1 MLRVQADD
9 RSDLNLSLTAIYS
22 CVLGQ
27 VTNICRREVNIPTT
41 LVVVKIEKM
50 YVKNLVSCRGS
61 RNSPSCA
68 TAQTSK
74 LMLLPNASNALGLT
88 NGVRLCF
95 TRHLRSQTQSLT
107 SSSVFLSLCS
117 ISSIL
122 PPFFPL
128 SNLLSPII
136 YSLLCNVQ

>member
-50 YVKNLVSCRGS
+50 YVKNLVSCRGL
-61 RNSPSCA
+61 
-68 TAQTSK
+68 K
-74 LMLLPNASNALGLT
+74 K
-88 NGVRLCF
+88 
-95 TRHLRSQTQSLT
+95 
-107 SSSVFLSLCS
+107 
-117 ISSIL
+117 
-122 PPFFPL
+122 
-128 SNLLSPII
+128 
-136 YSLLCNVQ
+136 